1 MASTGLAWVRGSS
14 GAGTGAGVAAGAGIG
29 ADVGAGVG
37 AGAGVGGSTG
47 AGAVAIGF
55 VPTGVVAMA
64 GAIGGVGIDGV
75 ATGGG
80 MALLLASSTSCL
92 EPPRALATACSSR
105 DARLCTMPI
114 QLPATCTTARLASRR
129 TSWACCDSS
138 IRVEGSSR
146 LLRICCQSSGRLVL
160 AAGAGVETVGSSG
173 DAAGAGF
180 GLGAGGSV
188 AWAAAVGVGA
198 GGATGVGAGV
208 AVGCGVAACLGTGA
222 AAVG

>member
-1 MASTGLAWVRGSS
+1 MAW
-14 GAGTGAGVAAGAGIG
+14 IG

-37 AGAGVGGSTG
+37 VVAGVGVGCAGAGGSTAAG
-47 AGAVAIGF
+47 VVAIGAVAI
-55 VPTGVVAMA
+55 
-64 GAIGGVGIDGV
+64 DGV
-75 ATGGG
+75 AIGGG
-80 MALLLASSTSCL
+80 MAPLLASSTSCL
-92 EPPRALATACSSR
+92 EAPRALATACSSR

-129 TSWACCDSS
+129 TSWACCDSN

-146 LLRICCQSSGRLVL
+146 LPKICCHSSGRLVL
-160 AAGAGVETVGSSG
+160 GDGAGLDTVGSSG

-180 GLGAGGSV
+180 GLGAGASLGAS
-188 AWAAAVGVGA
+188 ATGTAAAGAGV

-208 AVGCGVAACLGTGA
+208 AAGCGVAACLGTGA